1 MIAVVGAVE
10 RPASHT
16 DVSAAVGALADDRSH
31 IYRTVIRQ
39 FKYGREG
46 LAFLG
51 GKAVQQDTAFLQQ
64 LRHFPVT
71 HLAVADDAVDVEHA
85 GRIVADVM
93 LTAVALAGL
102 HYTAAAQGA
111 AAYDFLFCFHFLI
124 YLLLRCSYS
133 LFPYHLSR

>member
-1 MIAVVGAVE
+1 MEPSSRYISSSEAVMPFSQISVASASVIWWTPDGKRARFLLIAVVGAVE

-71 HLAVADDAVDVEHA
+71 HLAVADDAVDVEP
-85 GRIVADVM
+85 M
-93 LTAVALAGL
+93 L
-102 HYTAAAQGA
+102 
-111 AAYDFLFCFHFLI
+111 
-124 YLLLRCSYS
+124 CSQ
-133 LFPYHLSR
+133 R